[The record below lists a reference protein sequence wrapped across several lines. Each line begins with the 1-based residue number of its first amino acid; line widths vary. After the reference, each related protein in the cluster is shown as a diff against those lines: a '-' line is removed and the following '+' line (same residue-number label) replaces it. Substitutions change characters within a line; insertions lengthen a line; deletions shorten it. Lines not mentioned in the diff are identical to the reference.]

1 MAQKDNNLP
10 LKILKKSLKPELS
23 DSPGHT
29 EKGCGSFG
37 TCTITCPFMKPGRM
51 SLSGLAEQQQHH
63 GERLDIQKAI
73 TFSAHASTQQAVQL
87 LKTTD

>member
-1 MAQKDNNLP
+1 MAQKDNDLP

-29 EKGCGSFG
+29 KKGCGSFG
-37 TCTITCPFMKPGRM
+37 TCTITCPFMEPGRM
-51 SLSGLAEQQQHH
+51 SLSGLTEQQQHR

-87 LKTTD
+87 FKNQ